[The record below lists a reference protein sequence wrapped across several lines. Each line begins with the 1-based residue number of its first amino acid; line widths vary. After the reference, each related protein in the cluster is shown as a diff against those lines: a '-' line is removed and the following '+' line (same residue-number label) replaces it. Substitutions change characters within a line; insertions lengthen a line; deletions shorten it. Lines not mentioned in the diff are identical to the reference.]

1 MGKLKKIA
9 IALGILLIIL
19 VAALVTFFYKFNSF
33 DESTLSSNYNFR
45 IALTINSK
53 LENPTF
59 IVPIPA
65 GNEAL
70 VNMVINESTQR
81 PDGWN
86 ISMIETEY
94 GKMLKIS
101 AKEFVPE
108 VHKNIELDPETN
120 MPTGNSFSIT
130 MGSKDVSASVVA
142 DHIIDTLNATE
153 NEPLLSQKFNLTLS
167 HYNEPLPPAGI
178 SPKKYNYDSIIYA
191 DYISSPNATVEVF
204 VELSGRN
211 EWFAGGWGFNI
222 YRERLGT
229 TLNGEKH
236 GWFSVTGELVEGEG
250 LKLPAQSPRN

>member
-9 IALGILLIIL
+9 IALGILLLIL
-19 VAALVTFFYKFNSF
+19 VAGLVIVFYEFTRY
-33 DESTLSSNYNFR
+33 DESTLSSNYNFG
-45 IALTINSK
+45 IGLTTNSK

-65 GNEAL
+65 GNDAL
-70 VNMVINESTQR
+70 VNMAINESTQKS
-81 PDGWN
+81 DGWN
-86 ISMIETEY
+86 ISVIDTEY

-108 VHKNIELDPETN
+108 VHEIIELDPDTN
-120 MPTGNSFSIT
+120 MPTGNNFSFT
-130 MGSKDVSASVVA
+130 MGSKDVSASVPA
-142 DHIIDTLNATE
+142 NHIIDTLNATE

-167 HYNEPLPPAGI
+167 HYDEPLTPEGI

-191 DYISSPNATVEVF
+191 DYISSPNVTVEVF

-211 EWFAGGWGFNI
+211 EWWAGASTFNI
-222 YRERLGT
+222 YHERLGT
-229 TLNGEKH
+229 TLNGERH

-250 LKLPAQSPRN
+250 RKLPP